1 MELSETCNSAAETE
15 ALKSE
20 VAELKRTLAKLREA
34 IIGISDNP
42 GTECVL
48 REVLNS
54 A

>member
-1 MELSETCNSAAETE
+1 MELSEMCYSTAETE

-20 VAELKRTLAKLREA
+20 VAELKRTLAKVSEA

-42 GTECVL
+42 GTECIL
-48 REVLNS
+48 QEVLNS

>member
-1 MELSETCNSAAETE
+1 MELSEMCNSTAETE

-20 VAELKRTLAKLREA
+20 FAELKRTLAKLSEA
-34 IIGISDNP
+34 IIGIPDNP

-48 REVLNS
+48 QEVLNS